1 MLSFFPIDFQA
12 REFILFLNAYKTI
25 NDLMRKT
32 LLNYILIVFNTLQ
45 FVLVLLFFYIIY
57 WKN

>member
-57 WKN
+57 